1 MSQTII
7 VAVTVAMLES
17 CHPVMRLRR
26 CRPVVHDGT
35 THAVIKTNV
44 NAAVS
49 LCKGTARCA
58 PQPQASELRARLVQ
72 SSPTATP
79 EAVSLMHSPVMQ
91 IRADNI
97 VGEADTA
104 GAVRFSESRV
114 GRARLERV
122 TVRNR
127 GLADTVAAAPAAG
140 AMPCHW
146 KRNVPRL
153 EACSITLRGRS
164 EFDARDVVIA
174 GDAAFTVPDG
184 YRMEVCSLHHRSS
197 IAGPVQ
203 PGGHA
208 SRCES
213 YALHSHKPP
222 RTLDV
227 VPICG
232 TNQPVCN
239 LCATTRI
246 LFAWSYIV
254 VATHRTSPF
263 RVRDQYPVFAQR
275 REQVNDIVRRGR
287 LHS

>member
-1 MSQTII
+1 MGMCIAEQHPDLPAHGFSASMSQTII

-17 CHPVMRLRR
+17 CHPVMRLLR

-72 SSPTATP
+72 SSPAATP

-127 GLADTVAAAPAAG
+127 GLADTVAAAPAA
-140 AMPCHW
+140 AATPCHW

-153 EACSITLRGRS
+153 EACSITRLH
-164 EFDARDVVIA
+164 
-174 GDAAFTVPDG
+174 
-184 YRMEVCSLHHRSS
+184 CS
-197 IAGPVQ
+197 
-203 PGGHA
+203 
-208 SRCES
+208 
-213 YALHSHKPP
+213 
-222 RTLDV
+222 
-227 VPICG
+227 
-232 TNQPVCN
+232 
-239 LCATTRI
+239 
-246 LFAWSYIV
+246 
-254 VATHRTSPF
+254 
-263 RVRDQYPVFAQR
+263 
-275 REQVNDIVRRGR
+275 GR
-287 LHS
+287 LPNGGVQLASPKFDRWSSAARRPRVTL